1 MNLKASKDSIYTLT
15 SKKNL
20 GSLVIVIVAFL
31 LDRITKIKIISHQSS
46 NSEIYVN
53 DYLNLELVWNTGI
66 GFGLF
71 NMEANFLYHL
81 ISLLILIIIFF
92 IIFIIIKSSNIE
104 KFFYSMILG
113 GAFGNFYDRVSY
125 YAVPDFIDIHYNN
138 FHWFT
143 FNIADIF
150 ISLGIILILT
160 RELIKTN
167 EE

>member
-1 MNLKASKDSIYTLT
+1 MNLKVSKDSFNTLT
-15 SKKNL
+15 SKENL
-20 GSLVIVIVAFL
+20 CSLVIVIVSFL
-31 LDRITKIKIISHQSS
+31 LDRITKIKIISHQSI
-46 NSEIYVN
+46 NNPIYVN
-53 DYLNLELVWNTGI
+53 EYLNLELVWNTGI

-113 GAFGNFYDRVSY
+113 GAFGNFYDRISY
-125 YAVPDFIDIHYNN
+125 YAVPDFIDMHYNN

-150 ISLGIILILT
+150 ISVGIILILT

>member
-1 MNLKASKDSIYTLT
+1 MNLKVSKDSIYTLT

-20 GSLVIVIVAFL
+20 CSLVIVIVAFL
-31 LDRITKIKIISHQSS
+31 LDRITKIKIISHQNS
-46 NSEIYVN
+46 NNEIYVN

-150 ISLGIILILT
+150 ISVGIILILT

>member
-1 MNLKASKDSIYTLT
+1 MNLKVSKDSIYTLI

-20 GSLVIVIVAFL
+20 CSLVIVIIAFL
-31 LDRITKIKIISHQSS
+31 LDRITKIKIISYQSS
-46 NSEIYVN
+46 NNKIYVN
-53 DYLNLELVWNTGI
+53 DYLNIELVWNTGI
-66 GFGLF
+66 GFGLL

-92 IIFIIIKSSNIE
+92 VIFIIIKSSNIE
-104 KFFYSMILG
+104 KFFYSMIVG

-150 ISLGIILILT
+150 ITLGIILILI

>member
-1 MNLKASKDSIYTLT
+1 MNLKVSKDSIYTLT

-20 GSLVIVIVAFL
+20 CSLVIVIIAFL
-31 LDRITKIKIISHQSS
+31 LDRITKIKIISYQSS
-46 NSEIYVN
+46 NNEIYVN

-92 IIFIIIKSSNIE
+92 VIFIIIKSSNIE

-150 ISLGIILILT
+150 ITLGIILILT

>member
-1 MNLKASKDSIYTLT
+1 MNLKVSKNSIYTLT

-20 GSLVIVIVAFL
+20 CSLLIVIVVFL

-46 NSEIYVN
+46 NNSIYVN

-113 GAFGNFYDRVSY
+113 GAFGNFYDRISY
-125 YAVPDFIDIHYNN
+125 YAVPDFIDMHYNN

-150 ISLGIILILT
+150 ISVGIILILT
-160 RELIKTN
+160 RELIQTD

>member
-1 MNLKASKDSIYTLT
+1 MNLKVSKDSFNTLT
-15 SKKNL
+15 SKENL
-20 GSLVIVIVAFL
+20 CSLVIVIVSFL
-31 LDRITKIKIISHQSS
+31 LDRITKIKIISHQSI
-46 NSEIYVN
+46 NNPIYVN
-53 DYLNLELVWNTGI
+53 EYLNLELVWNTGI

-113 GAFGNFYDRVSY
+113 GAFGNFYDRASY
-125 YAVPDFIDIHYNN
+125 YAVPDFIDMHYNN

-150 ISLGIILILT
+150 ISVGIILILT

>member
-1 MNLKASKDSIYTLT
+1 MNISINKKIIYNFFSKENIL
-15 SKKNL
+15 
-20 GSLVIVIVAFL
+20 SLMIITIIFIS
-31 LDRITKIKIISHQSS
+31 DRLTKIKIINLQDNNKS
-46 NSEIYVN
+46 IYIN
-53 DYLNLELVWNTGI
+53 EYLNFDLVWNTGI
-66 GFGLF
+66 GFGWF
-71 NMEANFLYHL
+71 AMEANFLYHL

-104 KFFYSMILG
+104 KFFYSMIVG

-150 ISLGIILILT
+150 VSVGIILILT

-167 EE
+167 DE

>member
-1 MNLKASKDSIYTLT
+1 MNLKVSKDSIYTLI

-20 GSLVIVIVAFL
+20 CSLVIVVIAFL
-31 LDRITKIKIISHQSS
+31 LDRITKIKIISYQSS
-46 NSEIYVN
+46 NNEIYVN

-92 IIFIIIKSSNIE
+92 VIFIIIKSSNIE

-150 ISLGIILILT
+150 ITSGIILILT

>member
-1 MNLKASKDSIYTLT
+1 MNLKVSSDSIHTLT

-20 GSLVIVIVAFL
+20 CSLLIIIIVFL

-46 NSEIYVN
+46 NNPIYVN

-71 NMEANFLYHL
+71 NMEAGLLYHL
-81 ISLLILIIIFF
+81 ISFLILIIIFF
-92 IIFIIIKSSNIE
+92 IIFIIIKSSNID

-125 YAVPDFIDIHYNN
+125 YAVPDFIDMHYNN

-150 ISLGIILILT
+150 ISVGIILILT
-160 RELIKTN
+160 RELIQTD

>member
-1 MNLKASKDSIYTLT
+1 MNLKVSKDSIYTLI

-20 GSLVIVIVAFL
+20 CSLVIVIIAFL
-31 LDRITKIKIISHQSS
+31 LDRITKIKIISYQSS
-46 NSEIYVN
+46 NNKIYVN
-53 DYLNLELVWNTGI
+53 DYLNIELVWNTGI
-66 GFGLF
+66 GFGLL

-92 IIFIIIKSSNIE
+92 VIFIIIKSSNIE

-150 ISLGIILILT
+150 VSVGIILILT

>member
-1 MNLKASKDSIYTLT
+1 MNLKVSKNSIYTLT

-20 GSLVIVIVAFL
+20 CSLLIVIVVFL

-46 NSEIYVN
+46 NNPIYVN

-71 NMEANFLYHL
+71 NMEADLLYHL
-81 ISLLILIIIFF
+81 ISFLIFIIIFF

-104 KFFYSMILG
+104 KFFYSMIVG

-125 YAVPDFIDIHYNN
+125 YAVPDFIDMHYNN

-150 ISLGIILILT
+150 ISVGIILILT
-160 RELIKTN
+160 RELIQTD